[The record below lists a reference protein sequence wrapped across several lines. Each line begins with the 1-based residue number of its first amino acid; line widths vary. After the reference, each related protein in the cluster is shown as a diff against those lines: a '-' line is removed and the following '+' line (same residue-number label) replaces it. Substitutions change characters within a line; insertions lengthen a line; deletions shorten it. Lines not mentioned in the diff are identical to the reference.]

1 MKSAK
6 VYPIVLAAGP
16 SPRLDLTKPPEQLGG
31 KSAFEV
37 ALENCAGLHEPIV
50 VLGCRA
56 PLLRRYVPRGAR
68 IVVNQKWR
76 SGQLSSLL
84 AGLRR
89 VPRGAAFMLYPLDQ
103 IFLTKPLVHRIV
115 RAFTERKKHHQIVM
129 PRYKGQAGH
138 PVIFSAAIR
147 KELYHAQTAREVV
160 YREPRRILYF
170 AARTPAIWKEFDSP
184 ASYRRF
190 QREVRSR
197 KNWKRLLEP
206 PLPRGARAREAPGH
220 PAQSRDHQA

>member
-1 MKSAK
+1 MKSAR
-6 VYPIVLAAGP
+6 VYPIVLAAGR
-16 SPRLDLTKPPEQLGG
+16 SARLDLTKALEQFDG
-31 KSAFEV
+31 KSVFEI
-37 ALENCAGLHEPIV
+37 ALENCAGLQEPIV

-56 PLLRRYVPRGAR
+56 PLLRRYVPRSAR
-68 IVVNQKWR
+68 VVINRKWR

-89 VPRGAAFMLYPLDQ
+89 VPRGAAFMVYPLDQ

-115 RAFTERKKHHQIVM
+115 RAFNRRKKHHQIVM

-147 KELYHAQTAREVV
+147 KELYRAQTAREVV

-170 AARTPAIWKEFDSP
+170 PARTPAIWKEFDSP
-184 ASYRRF
+184 ASYPRF

-197 KNWKRLLEP
+197 K
-206 PLPRGARAREAPGH
+206 
-220 PAQSRDHQA
+220 Q